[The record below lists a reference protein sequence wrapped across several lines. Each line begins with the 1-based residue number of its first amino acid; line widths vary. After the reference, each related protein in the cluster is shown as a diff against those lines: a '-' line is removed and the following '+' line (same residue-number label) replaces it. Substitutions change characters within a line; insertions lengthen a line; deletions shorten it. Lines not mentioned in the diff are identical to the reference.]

1 MTHGRGRVVVT
12 GAASGIG
19 EATARHLR
27 DLGFSVLAGVRR
39 DEDAERLRD
48 QGLTPIILDVTVPE
62 QLAAARAELG
72 DQPLAGLVNNAGITC
87 TGPLEF
93 VPIEDLRQQLEVNV
107 IGQLAVT
114 QVFVDALRC
123 GRGRIVNIG
132 SISGLLAM
140 PIVGPYV
147 TSKFALEGM
156 TDVLRRE
163 LQQQGI
169 AVVMVEPGGVKTPI
183 MSKITRT
190 IEQAHE
196 HGSVELRQRYGA
208 MAATAVESTNKIAR
222 QTGLD
227 PSVVAKVIGKALTVR
242 RPRSRYLV
250 GRDAF
255 LASTVAKFVPD
266 RVVDRLLL
274 QLVASNVSAT
284 HASPVVGSSNHV
296 RSTERFS

>member
-1 MTHGRGRVVVT
+1 MTNGRGRVVVT
-12 GAASGIG
+12 GAATGIG

-48 QGLTPIILDVTVPE
+48 HGLTPIRLDVTVPE
-62 QLAAARAELG
+62 QIATARAEIG
-72 DQPLAGLVNNAGITC
+72 DQPLAGLVNNAGIAC

-93 VPIEDLRQQLEVNV
+93 VPIEDLRQQLDVNV
-107 IGQLAVT
+107 TGQLAVT
-114 QVFVDALRC
+114 QAFLDALRV
-123 GRGRIVNIG
+123 GRGRIVNVG
-132 SISGLLAM
+132 SISGLLAT
-140 PIVGPYV
+140 PITGPYV
-147 TSKFALEGM
+147 TSKFAMEGM

-163 LQQQGI
+163 LLQQGI

-183 MSKITRT
+183 MGKITRR

-196 HGSVELRQRYGA
+196 DGSPELRRRYGA
-208 MAATAVESTNKIAR
+208 MITTAVEATNKIDR
-222 QTGLD
+222 HTGLD

-242 RPRSRYLV
+242 RPRTRYLV

-255 LASTVAKFVPD
+255 LAATMAKFVPD

-274 QLVASNVSAT
+274 QWMASTKAAT
-284 HASPVVGSSNHV
+284 HASAFVGSSNHV
-296 RSTERFS
+296 RSPECSS